1 MKKTLSVL
9 FASIILVMSVFSVN
23 AFAATP
29 KTDALLDKLET
40 ATEVSVTL
48 RAGET
53 RLFGIIPSQISNTIA
68 VKGNNICYQYDA
80 GFLNA
85 RIVANDDG
93 IFGYMPALPFFYVKM
108 DYNPIKGAD
117 VWSMVLGAADLTQ
130 ALTRY
135 LRSYEETV
143 NGTTYYVEEY
153 DDREFVT
160 SKFYYVGDE
169 LKMLRVEDVSK
180 KTVQYTYFDNIS
192 FEVDDSVFDTPIFAI
207 DLTSILMLF
216 FSSLLGTLLPA

>member
-1 MKKTLSVL
+1 MKKTISVL
-9 FASIILVMSVFSVN
+9 IASVILIMSAFSVN
-23 AFAATP
+23 AFAADTP
-29 KTDALLDKLET
+29 KTDALLNKLET

-53 RLFGIIPSQISNTIA
+53 RLFGIIPAQISNTIA

-85 RIVANDDG
+85 RIVANNDG

-108 DYNPIKGAD
+108 DFNPIKGAD

-135 LRSYEETV
+135 LGSGTETV

-160 SKFYYVGDE
+160 SKFYYVGDD
-169 LKMLRVEDVSK
+169 LKMLIVTDSS
-180 KTVQYTYFDNIS
+180 TGSVQYTYFDDIS
-192 FEVDDSVFDTPIFAI
+192 FKVDDSMFTAPAMAFDLSPLLKT
-207 DLTSILMLF
+207 F
-216 FSSLLGTLLPA
+216 FLSLVMA

>member
-1 MKKTLSVL
+1 MKKTISVL
-9 FASIILVMSVFSVN
+9 IASVILIMSAFSVN
-23 AFAATP
+23 AFAADTP
-29 KTDALLDKLET
+29 KTDALLNKLET

-53 RLFGIIPSQISNTIA
+53 RLFGIIPAQISNTIA
-68 VKGNNICYQYDA
+68 VKGNNICYQYNA

-93 IFGYMPALPFFYVKM
+93 IFGFMPILPFFYVKM

-135 LRSYEETV
+135 LKSYNETF
-143 NGTTYYVEEY
+143 NGTNYYVEEY

-160 SKFYYVGDE
+160 SKFYYVGDD
-169 LKMLRVEDVSK
+169 LKMLVVSDSS
-180 KTVQYTYFDNIS
+180 TGSVQYTYFDNIS
-192 FEVDDSVFDTPIFAI
+192 FKVDDSVFTAPAMAF
-207 DLTSILMLF
+207 DLSPLLKSF
-216 FSSLLGTLLPA
+216 FLSLVMA

>member
-1 MKKTLSVL
+1 MKKTISVL
-9 FASIILVMSVFSVN
+9 IASVILIMSAFSVN
-23 AFAATP
+23 AFAADTP
-29 KTDALLDKLET
+29 KTDALLNKLET

-53 RLFGIIPSQISNTIA
+53 RLFGIIPAQISNTIA
-68 VKGNNICYQYDA
+68 VKGNNICYQYNA

-85 RIVANDDG
+85 RIVANNDG

-108 DYNPIKGAD
+108 DFNPIKGAD

-135 LRSYEETV
+135 LGSGTETV

-160 SKFYYVGDE
+160 SKFYYVGDD
-169 LKMLRVEDVSK
+169 LKMLIVTDSS
-180 KTVQYTYFDNIS
+180 TGSVQYTYFDDIS
-192 FEVDDSVFDTPIFAI
+192 FKVDDSMFTAPAMAFDLSPLLKT
-207 DLTSILMLF
+207 F
-216 FSSLLGTLLPA
+216 FLSLVMA

>member
-1 MKKTLSVL
+1 MKKTISVL
-9 FASIILVMSVFSVN
+9 IASIILIMSVLSVN
-23 AFAATP
+23 AFAADTP
-29 KTDALLDKLET
+29 KTDALLNKLET

-53 RLFGIIPSQISNTIA
+53 KLFGIIPAQISNTIA

-93 IFGYMPALPFFYVKM
+93 IFGYMPILPFFYVKM

-160 SKFYYVGDE
+160 SKFYYVGDD
-169 LKMLRVEDVSK
+169 LKMLVVSDSS
-180 KTVQYTYFDNIS
+180 TGSVQYTYFDDIS
-192 FEVDDSVFDTPIFAI
+192 FKVDDSMFTAPAMAFDLSPLLKT
-207 DLTSILMLF
+207 F
-216 FSSLLGTLLPA
+216 FLSLVMA

>member
-1 MKKTLSVL
+1 MKKTISVL
-9 FASIILVMSVFSVN
+9 IASVILIMSVLSIN
-23 AFAATP
+23 AFAADTP
-29 KTDALLDKLET
+29 KTDALLNKLET

-53 RLFGIIPSQISNTIA
+53 RLFGIIPAQISNTIA

-85 RIVANDDG
+85 RIVANNDG

-108 DYNPIKGAD
+108 DFNPIKGAD

-135 LRSYEETV
+135 LGSGTETV

-160 SKFYYVGDE
+160 SKFYYVGDD
-169 LKMLRVEDVSK
+169 LKILIVTDSS
-180 KTVQYTYFDNIS
+180 TGSVQYTYFDDIS
-192 FEVDDSVFDTPIFAI
+192 FKVDDSMFTAPAMAFDLSPLLKT
-207 DLTSILMLF
+207 F
-216 FSSLLGTLLPA
+216 FLSLVMA

>member
-1 MKKTLSVL
+1 MKKTISVL
-9 FASIILVMSVFSVN
+9 IASIILIMSVLSVN
-23 AFAATP
+23 AFAADTP
-29 KTDALLDKLET
+29 KTDALLNKLET

-53 RLFGIIPSQISNTIA
+53 RLFGIIPAQISNTIA

-93 IFGYMPALPFFYVKM
+93 IFGYMPILPFFYVKM

-160 SKFYYVGDE
+160 SKFYYVGDD
-169 LKMLRVEDVSK
+169 LKMLVVSDSS
-180 KTVQYTYFDNIS
+180 TGSVQYTYFDDIS
-192 FEVDDSVFDTPIFAI
+192 FKVDDSMFTAPAMAFDLSPLLKT
-207 DLTSILMLF
+207 F
-216 FSSLLGTLLPA
+216 FLSLVTA

>member
-1 MKKTLSVL
+1 MKKTISVL
-9 FASIILVMSVFSVN
+9 IASVILIMSAFSVN
-23 AFAATP
+23 AFAADTP
-29 KTDALLDKLET
+29 KTDALLNKLET

-53 RLFGIIPSQISNTIA
+53 RLFGIIPAQISNTIA

-85 RIVANDDG
+85 RIVANNDG

-108 DYNPIKGAD
+108 DFNPIKGAD

-135 LRSYEETV
+135 LGSGTETV

-160 SKFYYVGDE
+160 SKFYYVGDD
-169 LKMLRVEDVSK
+169 LKMLIVTDSS
-180 KTVQYTYFDNIS
+180 TGSVQYTYFDDIS
-192 FEVDDSVFDTPIFAI
+192 FKVDDSVFAAPSMAI
-207 DLTSILMLF
+207 DLSPLLKTF
-216 FSSLLGTLLPA
+216 FLSLVMA

>member
-1 MKKTLSVL
+1 MKKTISVL
-9 FASIILVMSVFSVN
+9 IASVILIMSVLSIN
-23 AFAATP
+23 AFAADTP
-29 KTDALLDKLET
+29 KTDALLNKLET

-53 RLFGIIPSQISNTIA
+53 RLFGIIPAQISNTIA

-85 RIVANDDG
+85 RIVANNDG

-108 DYNPIKGAD
+108 DFNPIKGAD

-135 LRSYEETV
+135 LGSGTETV

-160 SKFYYVGDE
+160 SKFYYVGDD
-169 LKMLRVEDVSK
+169 LKMLIVTDSS
-180 KTVQYTYFDNIS
+180 TGSVQYTYFDDIS
-192 FEVDDSVFDTPIFAI
+192 FKVDDSMFTAPAMAFDLSPLLKT
-207 DLTSILMLF
+207 F
-216 FSSLLGTLLPA
+216 FLSLVMA

>member
-1 MKKTLSVL
+1 MKKTISVL
-9 FASIILVMSVFSVN
+9 IASVILIMSVLSIN
-23 AFAATP
+23 AFAADTP
-29 KTDALLDKLET
+29 KTDALLNKLET

-53 RLFGIIPSQISNTIA
+53 RLFGIIPAQISNTIA

-85 RIVANDDG
+85 RIVANNDG

-108 DYNPIKGAD
+108 DFNPIKGAD

-135 LRSYEETV
+135 LGSGTETV

-160 SKFYYVGDE
+160 SKFYYVGDD
-169 LKMLRVEDVSK
+169 LKMLIVTDSS
-180 KTVQYTYFDNIS
+180 TGSVQYTYFDDIS
-192 FEVDDSVFDTPIFAI
+192 FKVDDGMFTAPAMAFDLSPLLKT
-207 DLTSILMLF
+207 F
-216 FSSLLGTLLPA
+216 FLSLVMA